1 MIGLTTIFWICCWMV
16 TICFHFVGGEVVEV
30 DESLFDDIDD
40 LSLDDDDD
48 DDVDS

>member
-1 MIGLTTIFWICCWMV
+1 MV